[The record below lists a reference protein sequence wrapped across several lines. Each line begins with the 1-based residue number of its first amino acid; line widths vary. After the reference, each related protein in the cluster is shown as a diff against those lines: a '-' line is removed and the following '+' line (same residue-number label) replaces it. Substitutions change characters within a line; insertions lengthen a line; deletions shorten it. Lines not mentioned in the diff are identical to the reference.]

1 MQEPRVL
8 GKQVEVEQFFSARN
22 KPLLFFFFL
31 SHILFLADD
40 EDNGIYD
47 RKRLTPTG
55 SVILQ

>member
-1 MQEPRVL
+1 
-8 GKQVEVEQFFSARN
+8 VEQFFSARDE
-22 KPLLFFFFL
+22 LLFFFSSL
-31 SHILFLADD
+31 INYILADD

>member
-1 MQEPRVL
+1 MQRPRVL
-8 GKQVEVEQFFSARN
+8 CKQVEVEQFFFCKERVFS
-22 KPLLFFFFL
+22 LLFFL

-47 RKRLTPTG
+47 RKRLTPIG